1 MAIERM
7 LSFSE
12 CKAKANSELYRS
24 VMTAEDKLLVPTPCS
39 YQKEYQIRNRRHMVV
54 A

>member
-1 MAIERM
+1 MN
-7 LSFSE
+7 
-12 CKAKANSELYRS
+12 AKQKPIQNCIAQF
-24 VMTAEDKLLVPTPCS
+24 MTAEDKLLVPTPCS